1 MIPVNL
7 FAAHTTNECSR
18 LKNVETVSM
27 YCKLKLSLVTCWCL
41 SALGCFAQP
50 TLISKGPYIQ
60 AAAADT
66 FVVMWESGTNLT
78 GRVHYGIGKR
88 LDQTASI
95 SSPRK
100 MVGISRPSTNSTS
113 SGRSRSRS
121 DGTNSVSRT
130 NIFYI
135 YEAALP
141 KLKPGKTYAYK
152 VEFGGEETP
161 MHQFRTLNPKASTA
175 QFIAYGD
182 SRSVPDIHAKLAAR
196 FKQHN
201 PDFVLHT
208 GDLVAR
214 GKDYALWSREFFKPM
229 ANVIDEVP
237 FFSVIGNH
245 EEDGT
250 NYLAYFHLPGKEL
263 WYSFDDGPVHFVA
276 LDYHFE
282 SSTNEQF
289 RFAQQDLMNNRAPWK
304 IVFLHYPVFNIGGH
318 AAGWGH
324 TNYLPLFHSANV
336 DMVLGGHSHLYE
348 RFRPVVPPKGQT
360 GSVITCV
367 TTGGGGAEL
376 HTSFEHPALVARET
390 TNHYIFFEASRDTL
404 KARAMRADGTL
415 IDQFELKK
423 SRGRLPAAYVAQA
436 YPENALKLVAPI
448 AASLETRAREI
459 PNTNSPTEITLAM
472 KRPKGLQQPVTVQ
485 LTLAPESAQY
495 YALENG
501 PLTVA
506 TPTQGTTNTVV
517 AQVRATGK
525 KRISADRNRDLY
537 PPLIFR
543 AYVKDGDAE
552 TVAYTTRAR
561 LPRSRGQTQSQSSDT
576 TTAGK

>member
-1 MIPVNL
+1 
-7 FAAHTTNECSR
+7 
-18 LKNVETVSM
+18 M
-27 YCKLKLSLVTCWCL
+27 YCKSLLTFSLLSGWFL
-41 SALGCFAQP
+41 SALCCLAQATNHP
-50 TLISKGPYIQ
+50 PLISKGPYIQ
-60 AAAADT
+60 AASPDT
-66 FVVMWESGTNLT
+66 FVVMWESLTNLP
-78 GRVHYGIGKR
+78 GAVHYGAGKR
-88 LDQTASI
+88 LDQTANV

-100 MVGISRPSTNSTS
+100 MVGVSRPSTNSSS
-113 SGRSRSRS
+113 SGRGGFRSG
-121 DGTNSVSRT
+121 GTNNVSRT
-130 NIFYI
+130 NVFCI
-135 YEAALP
+135 YAAALP
-141 KLKPGKTYAYK
+141 KLKPGKSYAYQ
-152 VEFGGEETP
+152 VEFGGETTP
-161 MHQFRTLNPKASTA
+161 VHLFTTLDPKARTA

-182 SRSVPDIHAKLAAR
+182 SRSFPDIHAKLAAR
-196 FKQHN
+196 FREHK

-229 ANVIDEVP
+229 ANVIDELP

-263 WYSFDDGPVHFVA
+263 WYSFNDGPVHFLA

-289 RFAQQDLMNNRAPWK
+289 QFAQQDLMNSRAPWK

-324 TNYLPLFHSANV
+324 ANYLPLFHSANV
-336 DMVLGGHSHLYE
+336 DMVIGGHSHLYE
-348 RFRPVVPPKGQT
+348 RFRPIVPPKGQA
-360 GSVITCV
+360 GSVITCI

-376 HTSFEHPALVARET
+376 HTSFEHPALISRET
-390 TNHYIFFEASRDTL
+390 TNHYMFFEASRDTL
-404 KARAMRADGTL
+404 KARTMRADGSL

-423 SRGRLPAAYVAQA
+423 SRGKLPAQYVAQA
-436 YPENALKLVAPI
+436 YPEDALKLVAPVT
-448 AASLETRAREI
+448 ASVETRASQI
-459 PNTNSPTEITLAM
+459 PDTNSTSDITVAM
-472 KRPKGLQQPVTVQ
+472 RRPKGLQQPVTIQ
-485 LTLAPESAQY
+485 LTLAPESAPF

-506 TPTQGTTNTVV
+506 TPKQGTTNTVV

-525 KRISADRNRDLY
+525 KKISADRNRDLS

-543 AYVKDGDAE
+543 ADIKDGDAE

-561 LPRSRGQTQSQSSDT
+561 LPRARTQTQTSAAAAT
-576 TTAGK
+576 EK